1 MLCTTLMKVY
11 TCLDTPLGVV
21 GAKHNSN
28 FFLSGHA
35 RRLCVRL
42 RFNPRP
48 HVVCVYV
55 CVRVMLLV
63 LLITRNQVP
72 VACGSSCGRRW
83 VVVVVGS
90 GGCGEWL
97 CLCCVCVVFV

>member
-1 MLCTTLMKVY
+1 MKVY

-83 VVVVVGS
+83 VVVVEGS
-90 GGCGEWL
+90 GCTAL
-97 CLCCVCVVFV
+97 